1 MRMAEA
7 FRYAVRLALKP
18 VGLVLLGLI
27 KSYQYLISPMFPPT
41 CRFLPTCSQFA
52 NEALRVHGPV
62 RGGWLA
68 LWRIARCNP
77 WGGHG
82 YDPVPGI
89 ACKGHDH
96 SPDAPAP
103 LPATPGQATPGDRR
117 RPTKIKPGG
126 RRRPIQ
132 GTS

>member
-1 MRMAEA
+1 M
-7 FRYAVRLALKP
+7 KP
-18 VGLVLLGLI
+18 VGLVFLGLI
-27 KSYQYLISPMFPPT
+27 RIYQYLISPMFPPT
-41 CRFLPTCSQFA
+41 CRFLPTCSQYA
-52 NEALRVHGPV
+52 NDALRVHGPV

-89 ACKGHDH
+89 ACENHDH
-96 SPDAPAP
+96 FSDAPAF
-103 LPATPGQATPGDRR
+103 LHATPEHATPGDRR
-117 RPTKIKPGG
+117 RPIKETPGG

-132 GTS
+132 GKS